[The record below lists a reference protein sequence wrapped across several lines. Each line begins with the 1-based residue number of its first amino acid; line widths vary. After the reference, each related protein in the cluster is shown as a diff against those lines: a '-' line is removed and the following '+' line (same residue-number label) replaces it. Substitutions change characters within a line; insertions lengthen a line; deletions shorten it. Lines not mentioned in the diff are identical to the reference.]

1 MKRKMLLASLLLA
14 GFACLPARA
23 DITVGVLVGA
33 TGPGASLGIPY
44 KNTFSILPA
53 TIGGEKVRY
62 IVLDDATDPS
72 TAVKNARKLITEDK
86 VDVLIGSSSVP
97 TATAVVDI
105 ANELKTPQI
114 ALSPVAV
121 PPNRLEWT
129 FPIPQ
134 PVPVMMEVVVEH
146 MKANK
151 VKTVGFIGF
160 NDSWGDLVYKGF
172 MSQAEPAAIAIV
184 ANERFGRMDTSVTAQ
199 TLKIIG
205 ARPDAVVAGG
215 SGTPGALPHV
225 TLVERGFKGPI
236 YHNHGVINRD
246 FLRVGGKNIEHAMAP
261 TGPVMVAE
269 QLPDS
274 NPIKKVALEFTRL
287 YEAAYGAGSRNAF
300 AAYSYDAYLRLAQA
314 VPVALKTAKPGTPE
328 FRAALRAAL
337 ENSKEVVGTHAVYNT
352 TAADHNG
359 VDKRSRVLVEASNGE
374 WKLVK

>member
-1 MKRKMLLASLLLA
+1 MKRTMLVASLLLA
-14 GFACLPARA
+14 GFASLPAKA

-44 KNTFSILPA
+44 KNTFSVLPG

-62 IVLDDATDPS
+62 IILDDATDPS

-146 MKANK
+146 MKANN
-151 VKTVGFIGF
+151 VKTVGYIGF

-172 MSQAEPAAIAIV
+172 VSQAEPAGIRIV
-184 ANERFGRMDTSVTAQ
+184 TNERYGRMDTSVTAQ
-199 TLKIIG
+199 TLKTIG
-205 ARPDAVVAGG
+205 AHPDAVIAGG

-246 FLRVGGKNIEHAMAP
+246 FLRVGGKNIDHAMAP
-261 TGPVMVAE
+261 TGPVMIAE

-287 YEAAYGAGSRNAF
+287 YEATYGAGSRNAF
-300 AAYSYDAYLRLAQA
+300 AAYSYDAYLRLSQA